1 VVVDQAHDPGLEVS
15 LREVDEERA
24 FDVYV
29 PELIRLAAFIAR
41 SRRSGYGASPAAKT
55 LKELVDVIR
64 TDGIDLTPAHLCRDP
79 LRVPIGV
86 KADGDGDRIDPGWD
100 ADPQTVW
107 PAGGIQEPLDAPL
120 FECGQ
125 PTI

>member
-41 SRRSGYGASPAAKT
+41 SRRSGYGASPAAK
-55 LKELVDVIR
+55 
-64 TDGIDLTPAHLCRDP
+64 
-79 LRVPIGV
+79 
-86 KADGDGDRIDPGWD
+86 ADGDGDRIDPGWD